1 MLPQLAQGESSW
13 LVPPRFERPLLS
25 TDEGGLWSML
35 DREENKLKRSKFLVR
50 DRELNDYVA
59 GIACR
64 LAGDHCPDMRVYVV
78 RTPVFN
84 ANMAPNGMMQV
95 WTGLLLRLTNEAQLA
110 AVLGHEI
117 GHYLAR
123 HSLDRLRDAKSRSA
137 FGQFLGIALSAAGAG
152 GAGSL
157 AQLALIAGSF
167 SYGREHEREADRIG
181 MDLMAK
187 AGYEPMEAS
196 KVWEQLL
203 TELKAERDWTGMP
216 DQRSVLFAT
225 HPLPE
230 ERSSELAT
238 RAAKMVDSAHETG
251 VVAWRA
257 VIKPH
262 QWAWLEEE
270 LKRRRFGE
278 TLALL
283 QRLIE
288 NTPDDGDLFFFRG
301 ETHRIRAA
309 DGDFELALDAYRS
322 AETKRNAPA
331 DLYRGRGMV
340 LQGKGEEAAA
350 QDAFRRYLTLRPQ
363 AADAAMVASYV
374 TNPEKSK
381 P

>member
-1 MLPQLAQGESSW
+1 MLPRLAQGESAW
-13 LVPPRFERPLLS
+13 MVPPRFERPLLN

-50 DRELNDYVA
+50 DKELNDYVA

-84 ANMAPNGMMQV
+84 ASMAPNGMLQV

-123 HSLDRLRDAKSRSA
+123 HTLDHLRDAKSRSA
-137 FGQFLGIALSAAGAG
+137 FGQFLGIALGAAGAG
-152 GAGSL
+152 GVGAL
-157 AQLALIAGSF
+157 AQMALIAGMF

-181 MDLMAK
+181 MDLMAQ

-196 KVWEQLL
+196 RVWDQLF
-203 TELKAERDWTGMP
+203 TELKAERDWTGMA

-238 RAAKMVDSAHETG
+238 RAAAFAGGAHETG
-251 VVAWRA
+251 VAAWRA
-257 VIKPH
+257 ATKPH

-270 LKRRRFGE
+270 IKRRRFGE

-283 QRLIE
+283 KRLIE
-288 NTPDDGDLFFFRG
+288 NTPDDGDLFFFLG
-301 ETHRIRAA
+301 ETHRVRAA
-309 DGDFELALDAYRS
+309 AGDTELALDAYRS
-322 AETKRNAPA
+322 AEATSNAPA

-340 LQGKGEEAAA
+340 LQSKGDDAAA
-350 QDAFRRYLTLRPQ
+350 REAFRRYLTLRPQ
-363 AADAAMVASYV
+363 AADAALLASYV
-374 TNPEKSK
+374 TNPEISK

>member
-1 MLPQLAQGESSW
+1 MLPELVHGETDW
-13 LVPPRFERPLLS
+13 IAPQRFERPLLS

-50 DRELNDYVA
+50 DKELNDYVA

-84 ANMAPNGMMQV
+84 ASMAPNGMMQV

-152 GAGSL
+152 GASSL
-157 AQLALIAGSF
+157 AQLALIAGMF

-216 DQRSVLFAT
+216 DQHSVLFAT
-225 HPLPE
+225 HPHPE
-230 ERSSELAT
+230 ERSSDLAA
-238 RAAKMVDSAHETG
+238 RAATIAGSAHETG
-251 VVAWRA
+251 VTAWRA
-257 VIKPH
+257 AIRPH
-262 QWAWLEEE
+262 QWSFLEDEI
-270 LKRRRFGE
+270 KRRRFGE
-278 TLALL
+278 TIALL
-283 QRLIE
+283 ERLIK
-288 NTPDDGDLFFFRG
+288 NTPNDGTLFFFLG
-301 ETHRIRAA
+301 ETYRVRAA
-309 DGDFELALDAYRS
+309 AGDTELALNAYRS
-322 AETKRNAPA
+322 AEATINAPA

-340 LQGKGEEAAA
+340 LQVKGDEAAA
-350 QDAFRRYLTLRPQ
+350 REAFRRYLTLRPQ
-363 AADAAMVASYV
+363 AADSAMVASYV
-374 TNPEKSK
+374 TNPEISN